1 MAAYKTNFG
10 KQEKPEMGRWYL
22 LTFRQY
28 AHCNKNKDKKFWEHG
43 NTASVQFSRFCE
55 SLSAS
60 CRFKH
65 VLILHFLRISPKM
78 IDKVSSHCQMAQ
90 SILFSLEEKG
100 GVGLKSRISV
110 SVPSAKCSSPSRFL
124 GEDWQTLLAV
134 SRWFFGCCFP
144 IQREGAFFSIQY
156 IL

>member
-22 LTFRQY
+22 LNFRQY
-28 AHCNKNKDKKFWEHG
+28 AHCNKNKDKKFWGHG

-78 IDKVSSHCQMAQ
+78 IDKVLPDGPVNFVLH
-90 SILFSLEEKG
+90 G
-100 GVGLKSRISV
+100 G
-110 SVPSAKCSSPSRFL
+110 
-124 GEDWQTLLAV
+124 
-134 SRWFFGCCFP
+134 
-144 IQREGAFFSIQY
+144 EGGGSGA
-156 IL
+156 